1 MKTSFVILPS
11 CLAAAALLTSCVDTY
26 STSPAVGYRTGNE
39 LRDLPRGARVE
50 TVSGTRYYNHNG
62 TYYRPSNGRYVIV
75 ESPRGRNVV
84 VESPRG
90 RNRDRVVYVERLPSG
105 YHMKRYSG
113 RNYYVVG
120 QTYYR
125 QRGSG
130 YVVVDRPF

>member
-1 MKTSFVILPS
+1 MKPYLIILPC
-11 CLAAAALLTSCVDTY
+11 CLATATLFTSCVETY
-26 STSPAVGYRTGNE
+26 STSPAVGYRTGYE
-39 LRDLPRGARVE
+39 LRDLPRGAHAE
-50 TVSGTRYYNHNG
+50 TVHGTRYFSHQG
-62 TYYRPSNGRYVIV
+62 TYYRPSNGRYV
-75 ESPRGRNVV
+75 V

-90 RNRDRVVYVERLPSG
+90 RVRSNTVYVERLPPG
-105 YHMKRYSG
+105 YHMRRYSG